1 MSLLCHFCFLA
12 HSKSLPLILLH
23 LTLSYHNTDAHA
35 RGHTHARVNC
45 MFDLEHLQRV
55 SLIFTCCIRFA
66 FVFFCFFS
74 WPKRIY
80 TDEMKLN
87 IHWDLSAVEMQ
98 SCFPLNNQ
106 RCYSKRK
113 KSKSSSWLAFDFQI
127 WGSLKFPI
135 GLPTWICHLLL
146 FFFFDSRK
154 KNYSNANFTK
164 RTHFYHALKSQIL
177 L

>member
-55 SLIFTCCIRFA
+55 SLILTCCIRFA
-66 FVFFCFFS
+66 FVFCFFLADQKGFIPMKWS
-74 WPKRIY
+74 WIFIETWVQLKCSRVSLWTIRDAIQKGKRA
-80 TDEMKLN
+80 K
-87 IHWDLSAVEMQ
+87 AVHGWLLIFKFGVLWSFQLVFPHEFVTC
-98 SCFPLNNQ
+98 CF
-106 RCYSKRK
+106 C
-113 KSKSSSWLAFDFQI
+113 
-127 WGSLKFPI
+127 
-135 GLPTWICHLLL
+135 
-146 FFFFDSRK
+146 FFDSRK
-154 KNYSNANFTK
+154 KNYFNANFTK